1 MGINVNNLTP
11 QQAKELWRDYNN
23 GNKNDLSR
31 AEYASLCTKY
41 GDYITK
47 WEQQDENGYT
57 YRESGDE
64 RLDFDADDAGFF
76 GSDGKGIESTVKTG
90 VNVGIAI
97 GGEKAAAWTAT
108 KLNKWENM
116 AAEEFRGMANDFQKD
131 PTGLTEADLHQA
143 EISASQAEAEA
154 AEAAQKK
161 EAGSLLVMAAMQ
173 LAMAI
178 HTKKNSPNADAVEA
192 CKTAQNEL
200 YTEQAV
206 LAEQV
211 ATMEEMQEEMAVLQE
226 EAEARNEE
234 GQASIG
240 TMEGQYNYYYTK
252 YQSGKATSQDIALM
266 NALAAQMQV
275 EQAASTEETGALN
288 EEIAAVGENYEVVS
302 DNIATTNE
310 FTDYVSEID
319 EATKTNSIIQ
329 GALMTASCVSAGVT
343 AAKCIARASSLGW
356 LGGVA
361 AIMYT
366 AAAAAAG
373 TAAGLYGAEALKQF
387 TTNRKTA
394 DDTIEIREQTQEL
407 SQETTEFQEVST
419 EFWEESVDATS
430 TENLFTMTATYAD
443 QTALTTGAK
452 GGTRTSDVTVGS
464 QTDNSRST
472 GTGQTEGTNQAS
484 VTQGVPT
491 TPQTGQEDDDKKKIV

>member
-31 AEYASLCTKY
+31 AEYASLCTKFNSY
-41 GDYITK
+41 VTK

-57 YRESGDE
+57 YRASGDE
-64 RLDFDADDAGFF
+64 RLDFDEDDAGFF
-76 GSDGKGIESTVKTG
+76 GSDGKGVESTLKTG
-90 VNVGIAI
+90 ANVAIAT
-97 GGEKAAAWTAT
+97 GKPAVWAS
-108 KLNKWENM
+108 NSKWENV
-116 AAEEFRGMANDFQKD
+116 AAEEFRGMADDFHKN
-131 PTGLTEADLHQA
+131 PEGLTDADIQQA
-143 EISASQAEAEA
+143 DMSASNAETELA
-154 AEAAQKK
+154 KK

-178 HTKKNSPNADAVEA
+178 HTRKNSPNADAVEA

-452 GGTRTSDVTVGS
+452 GGTRTSDVTGGS
-464 QTDNSRST
+464 QTGNSRST

-491 TPQTGQEDDDKKKIV
+491 TPQTGQEDEEKKKIV